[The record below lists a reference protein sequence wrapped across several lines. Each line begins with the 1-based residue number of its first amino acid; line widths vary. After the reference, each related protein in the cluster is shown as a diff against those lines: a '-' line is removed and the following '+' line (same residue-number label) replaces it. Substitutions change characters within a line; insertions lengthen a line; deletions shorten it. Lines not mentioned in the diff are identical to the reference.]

1 MKALP
6 IVLTLLA
13 LALLMSGT
21 AQAQTASNAMSVNVT
36 VSATCTVTSS
46 GVAFT
51 GPFDGT
57 EVPGTGTITINCS
70 NGAPFNITL
79 DAGSN
84 AIPSKRRM
92 ALGPD
97 YLSYELYQ
105 DSGRSV
111 VWGDQGFAG
120 TYNAGNP
127 VASIGTGLDQDF
139 TVYAK
144 MPSQQVGPDGNY
156 QDSVSVIVHY

>member
-1 MKALP
+1 M
-6 IVLTLLA
+6 
-13 LALLMSGT
+13 
-21 AQAQTASNAMSVNVT
+21 MSVNVT

-46 GVAFT
+46 GVVLT

-57 EVPGTGTITINCS
+57 ETTGTGTITLNYT
-70 NGAPFNITL
+70 NGAPYNITL

-92 ALGPD
+92 ALGAD

-111 VWGDQGFAG
+111 VWGDSSFAG
-120 TYNAGNP
+120 TYTAGNP
-127 VASIGTGLDQDF
+127 VAAVGIGLDQNF
-139 TVYAK
+139 TVYTK
-144 MPSQQVGPDGNY
+144 IPSQEVGPDGNY
-156 QDSVSVIVHY
+156 QDSVSIIVHY